1 MVEPVNIKGVLDNF
15 CHMLKIHRF
24 IKINAEI
31 FRQAKFDLVEAVRPF
46 WMLLHDV
53 LLFIVHGEIESHIL
67 NDEQT
72 TIFVK
77 SGLYNADYRCNAFFG
92 LPSSMNSGSRELL
105 IAFGWLVAKSN
116 LISHFIDRADTPLF
130 DLLINGKEHVDELST
145 LELKNLNLN
154 DGLNKLLCSYRG
166 QKLEWRNH
174 RQMFN
179 LIAKKV
185 VERNYRSDDLS
196 LQSFL
201 KEGTVLDLFVTMCP
215 KQKRELEIELLE
227 KERTAVKC
235 FIKWIENE
243 SLFWKWLSSV
253 IDEKKKT
260 LTEEK
265 GRVKA
270 QCSAVDEAA
279 NRLQVL
285 QFSSNID
292 NIYPF
297 GNCCETTKF
306 LLKKLSTLNVGLSER
321 KHSSFRQPSSK
332 HDKRNESEKSS
343 VKEAITQLQ
352 DAVFEMERRHRSLK
366 EDVKKFLTLD
376 SDDMMNDVIHL
387 PMPRR

>member
-1 MVEPVNIKGVLDNF
+1 MVETVNIKGILDNF
-15 CHMLKIHRF
+15 CHMLKIHGF
-24 IKINAEI
+24 TKINAEL

-53 LLFIVHGEIESHIL
+53 LLFIVHGEIESHTL
-67 NDEQT
+67 SDEQT
-72 TIFVK
+72 TVFVK
-77 SGLYNADYRCNAFFG
+77 SGFYNADYRCNAFFR
-92 LPSSMNSGSRELL
+92 LPPLMNSGSRELL

-130 DLLINGKEHVDELST
+130 DLFIKGKEHVSELSS
-145 LELKNLNLN
+145 LELQNLTLD
-154 DGLNKLLCSYRG
+154 DGLNKMLCSYRG

-185 VERNYRSDDLS
+185 AERNYRSDDLS

-201 KEGTVLDLFVTMCP
+201 KEGTVLDLFVTVCP
-215 KQKRELEIELLE
+215 KQKRERGIELLE
-227 KERTAVKC
+227 KERTALKC

-253 IDEKKKT
+253 VDEKKKT
-260 LTEEK
+260 PVEEK
-265 GRVKA
+265 AR
-270 QCSAVDEAA
+270 CSSVDGAA
-279 NRLQVL
+279 SRLQVL
-285 QFSSNID
+285 QVSSNID
-292 NIYPF
+292 NIYPL
-297 GNCCETTKF
+297 GNCSKATNI
-306 LLKKLSTLNVGLSER
+306 LLKNLSTRNVGLSES
-321 KHSSFRQPSSK
+321 KPSSFRQLTSK

-343 VKEAITQLQ
+343 AKEAITQLQ
-352 DAVFEMERRHRSLK
+352 DAVFEMERQHKSLK
-366 EDVKKFLTLD
+366 EDVKKFLTLN